1 MNQFYPDKDD
11 ATPETVW
18 RFIQQRDSQQSANRK
33 SAVSRKARVAVR
45 RIEALLQK
53 EKVK

>member
-1 MNQFYPDKDD
+1 MNHFYPDKDD
-11 ATPETVW
+11 ATHETVW
-18 RFIQQRDSQQSANRK
+18 QFIQQRDSQQSANRK
-33 SAVSRKARVAVR
+33 SAVSRKARAAVK

>member
-1 MNQFYPDKDD
+1 MNKFYPDKDD

-18 RFIQQRDSQQSANRK
+18 QFTQQRDSQRSANRN
-33 SAVSRKARVAVR
+33 SAVSRQARAAVK
-45 RIEALLQK
+45 RIEAMLK